1 MKKAGLMTA
10 LLVVAALA
18 SARQGFAQAPR
29 LDAIWARTT
38 NGALITLDGKL
49 DEPAWAKAESLVVRY
64 KVDNGIPGSGWKD
77 EGGFPAS
84 DKTFATIK
92 FLVVGDTLYMG
103 AVVRDSSIGGSD
115 TFNRFDGLLMGIK
128 DHTVLDRPAPPAE
141 YLYSWWYPVESGE
154 PASTASSVGKGPNFK
169 GKFGTYPITNPRPAN
184 DIANWDA
191 RTIVKG
197 TTNSDAVVD
206 TSYTIEMKFNLAGVG
221 YDVTKPAGDIVE
233 WNLSVY
239 DIDWFWPLANF
250 FRFSVNRSWVQGP
263 WGNQSWYSDVK
274 IYSRPS
280 VTINTATLPVIGP
293 DFRVPNALNIA
304 TPVVDGQLNDV
315 LWTKAPH
322 FDIRYADNALRATY
336 PGTGPFR
343 SGQYQP
349 PVNGGRATVLDPGD
363 ATVYYAFKGDSLYM
377 GFDVRDAVV
386 QYHPNFDSWD
396 GFIVTLNEYS
406 ARGPDQNLLPRR
418 LSFQVGPDGK
428 ALAQDYLP
436 FLRDTLGGAR
446 LALKLKP
453 GSTLDTLGLD
463 VDAGYQ
469 AELVVDMTKL
479 GYPHGLGDGRLF
491 MGITL
496 LDGDSQVPF
505 TDSYATRTWF
515 FREYEGDDGPAV
527 GFFDASNQLQT
538 TGVDGTPHAPLA
550 FALLGSFP
558 NPARHASTVRY
569 AMAQAGDVTI
579 DVFDLQGRVVASRAL
594 GTVGAGVREAALP
607 TVGQGSGVYMYRL
620 RVVDHVSGAKKAELS
635 GKMMVLQ

>member
-10 LLVVAALA
+10 LLVVATLA
-18 SARQGFAQAPR
+18 SARSGFAQAPR
-29 LDAIWARTT
+29 QDVIWARTT
-38 NGALITLDGKL
+38 AGASITLDGKL
-49 DEPAWAKAESLVVRY
+49 NEPEWAKAESLTVRY
-64 KVDNGIPGSGWKD
+64 KQENGIPGSGWKD

-84 DKTFATIK
+84 DKTYATIK
-92 FLVVGDTLYMG
+92 FLVVGDSLFMG

-115 TFNRFDGLLMGIK
+115 TFNRFDGLLMGLK
-128 DHTVLDRPAPPAE
+128 DHSGLDRPAPPTE

-154 PASTASSVGKGPNFK
+154 PAGSASSVGKQPNFK
-169 GKFGTYPITNPRPAN
+169 GRFGTYPITNPRPAN
-184 DIANWDA
+184 DILNWDA

-206 TSYTIEMKFNLAGVG
+206 TSYTVEMKFSLASLG

-250 FRFSVNRSWVQGP
+250 FRFSVNRSWIQGP
-263 WGNQSWYSDVK
+263 WGNDYWYSDVK
-274 IYSRPS
+274 IYAKPS
-280 VTINTATLPVIGP
+280 VTVNTAVLPTIGP
-293 DFRVPNALNIA
+293 DIRVPNAASVA
-304 TPVVDGQLNDV
+304 TPVIDGQLNDA
-315 LWTKAPH
+315 LWSKAPH
-322 FDIRYADNALRATY
+322 FDIRYADDALRASY
-336 PGTGPFR
+336 PGTGPYR

-349 PVNGGRATVLDPGD
+349 PVNAGRASVLDPGD
-363 ATVYYAFKGDSLYM
+363 ATVYYAFKNDSLYL

-396 GFIVTLNEYS
+396 GFIVTLSEYS
-406 ARGPDQNLLPRR
+406 TKGPDQQLLTRR

-428 ALAQDYLP
+428 ARAQDYLP

-469 AELVVDMTKL
+469 AELDIDMTKL

-491 MGITL
+491 IGITL

-515 FREYEGDDGPAV
+515 FREYEGLDGPAV
-527 GFFDASNQLQT
+527 GFFDAANVLQT
-538 TGVDGTPHAPLA
+538 TGVDGTPHTPLA
-550 FALLGSFP
+550 FALLGSYP
-558 NPARHASTVRY
+558 NPARHASTVRF
-569 AMAQAGDVTI
+569 AMAEAGDVTI
-579 DVFDLQGRVVASRAL
+579 EVFDLQGRMVASRAL
-594 GTVGAGVREAALP
+594 GSIAAGMREAALP
-607 TVGQGSGVYMYRL
+607 TVGQGNGVYMYRL

>member
-10 LLVVAALA
+10 LLVVATLA
-18 SARQGFAQAPR
+18 SARSGFAQAPR
-29 LDAIWARTT
+29 QDVIWARTT
-38 NGALITLDGKL
+38 AGAHITLDGKL
-49 DEPAWAKAESLVVRY
+49 NEPEWAKAESLTVRY
-64 KVDNGIPGSGWKD
+64 KQENGIPGSGWKD

-84 DKTFATIK
+84 DKTYATIK
-92 FLVVGDTLYMG
+92 FLVVGDSLFMG

-115 TFNRFDGLLMGIK
+115 TFNRFDGLLMGLK
-128 DHTVLDRPAPPAE
+128 DHSGLDRPAPPAE

-154 PASTASSVGKGPNFK
+154 PAATASSVGKMPNFK

-184 DIANWDA
+184 DILNWDA

-206 TSYTIEMKFNLAGVG
+206 TSYTVEMKFSLASLG

-239 DIDWFWPLANF
+239 DIDWFWPLSNF
-250 FRFSVNRSWVQGP
+250 FRFSVNRSWIQGP
-263 WGNQSWYSDVK
+263 WGNDYWYSDVK
-274 IYSRPS
+274 IYAKPS
-280 VTINTATLPVIGP
+280 VTVNTAVLPTIGP
-293 DFRVPNALNIA
+293 DIRVPNAGSVA
-304 TPVVDGQLNDV
+304 TPVIDGQLNDA
-315 LWTKAPH
+315 LWSKAPH
-322 FDIRYADNALRATY
+322 FDIRYADDALRASY
-336 PGTGPFR
+336 PGTGPYR

-349 PVNGGRATVLDPGD
+349 PVNGGRASVLDPGD
-363 ATVYYAFKGDSLYM
+363 ATVYYAFKNDSLYL

-396 GFIVTLNEYS
+396 GFIVTLSEYS
-406 ARGPDQNLLPRR
+406 TKGPDQQLLTRR

-453 GSTLDTLGLD
+453 GTTLDTLGLD

-469 AELVVDMTKL
+469 AELDIDMTKL

-491 MGITL
+491 FGITL

-515 FREYEGDDGPAV
+515 FREYEGLDGPAV
-527 GFFDASNQLQT
+527 GFFDAANVLQT
-538 TGVDGTPHAPLA
+538 TAVDGTPHTPLA
-550 FALLGSFP
+550 FALMGSYP
-558 NPARHASTVRY
+558 NPARHASTVRF
-569 AMAQAGDVTI
+569 AMAEAGDVTI
-579 DVFDLQGRVVASRAL
+579 EVFDLQGRMVASRAL
-594 GTVGAGVREAALP
+594 GSIAAGMREAALP
-607 TVGQGSGVYMYRL
+607 TVGQGNGVYMYRL